1 MKIRDGEEPSGID
14 GNIET
19 IVVVGPDGER
29 MYKILSHPILSVLDC
44 GKKKEEEEEE
54 DRYTGNQA
62 RSVAFS
68 SSSSSSSFS
77 LFLWVRTW
85 PSSFF
90 PLALLLLSAS

>member
-29 MYKILSHPILSVLDC
+29 MYYKILSPPILSVLDC
-44 GKKKEEEEEE
+44 GKKKEEEEE

-68 SSSSSSSFS
+68 SSSSSSS
-77 LFLWVRTW
+77 LFCGSEPAL
-85 PSSFF
+85 PLSF
-90 PLALLLLSAS
+90 P